1 MQGFI
6 FSWIYLPPLSIIIP
20 PPPLKLGML
29 AQSDK
34 TFFRVFTWRTKT
46 CWLLIFHFFGYVFFW
61 FLGFSGFWKKL
72 KIHCLLT
79 SFLFFFK
86 IYFRFQ
92 GKCTNINAHAVLLIS
107 YCLSLMCLTTFFLVK
122 LPLSSQVF
130 PVEYDHHGI
139 LFNFLNLTKLNILY
153 WTSA

>member
-20 PPPLKLGML
+20 PPLKLGML
-29 AQSDK
+29 AWRDK

-46 CWLLIFHFFGYVFFW
+46 CWFLIFHFFGFVFLISAF
-61 FLGFSGFWKKL
+61 FYKSFSGFWKKL
-72 KIHCLLT
+72 KILCLLT

-86 IYFRFQ
+86 IYFWFQ

-107 YCLSLMCLTTFFLVK
+107 YCVSLICLTTFFLLSFPSLHCCFSDK
-122 LPLSSQVF
+122 FSPLSMTTMA
-130 PVEYDHHGI
+130 YCLI
-139 LFNFLNLTKLNILY
+139 I
-153 WTSA
+153 